1 MIKLVCIYKSVVM
14 LVLLLLTSQLYAQNQ
29 QSPGNNADHHTDHND
44 DVVVSNMDISYQ
56 LFNEKQNTGWAL
68 YFDNDVLLPGGTTD
82 RDYTGGFSFTLSGVR
97 STDYLLSID
106 GWRNAVT
113 DFLNLSGF
121 YRNKSHFNLHS
132 FSFGMTLF
140 TPADISVSEP
150 VDGDH
155 PYASFFYITNS
166 QQVVVPQEDIV
177 YISNLSVGFL
187 GLKLAEV
194 VQTQIHEWTDS
205 IEPMGWDNQIS
216 AGGELTAKYSF
227 GVQKIISRTQAA
239 QYARHE
245 LKLTSEA
252 NIGFITNA
260 SVGFNWRWGR
270 LTTPWWSFV
279 PHLSDYI
286 NMGVPVVRSTASTA
300 RPEFYVWLG
309 GNYQLHVYNAILQG
323 QFRDS
328 EVTFSNDQL
337 ERYNAEISMG
347 VVREFTDRIRVSLF
361 YRHRS
366 AAVKLA
372 GAPDP
377 TWGGVTVS
385 KSF

>member
-1 MIKLVCIYKSVVM
+1 MIKRMRIYKLELM
-14 LVLLLLTSQLYAQNQ
+14 CVLLLFTPQLFAQTQ
-29 QSPGNNADHHTDHND
+29 QSRDDTVGHVD
-44 DVVVSNMDISYQ
+44 DVFVSDMDISYQ
-56 LFNEKQNTGWAL
+56 VLNEKHNTGWAL
-68 YFDNDVLLPGGTTD
+68 YFDNDFLLPGKTTD
-82 RDYTGGFSFTLSGVR
+82 RDYTGGFSFTLSGAR
-97 STDYLLSID
+97 STAYALSID
-106 GWRNAVT
+106 SWRNAVT
-113 DFLNLSGF
+113 DLLNLSGL
-121 YRNKSHFNLHS
+121 YKNKPHFNLHS

-140 TPADISVSEP
+140 TPANISVAEP
-150 VDGDH
+150 VENDH
-155 PYASFFYITNS
+155 PYGSFFYISNS
-166 QQVVVPQEDIV
+166 QQVVVPQDDIV
-177 YISNLSVGFL
+177 YHSNLAVGFL

-194 VQTQIHEWTDS
+194 VQKRLHEWTHS

-216 AGGELTAKYSF
+216 SGGELTAKYSF
-227 GVQKIISRTQAA
+227 GAQKILSRSQAG

-286 NMGVPVVRSTASTA
+286 NMGVPVVSSNATKVK
-300 RPEFYVWLG
+300 PEFYVWLG

-328 EVTFSNDQL
+328 EVTFSHDQL

-347 VVREFTDRIRVSLF
+347 VVREFADGVRVSLF